1 MLLISEM
8 IENWDIWLSCLLIV
22 STTLLVAATLRQKNK
37 TSKGIY
43 NIINN

>member
-8 IENWDIWLSCLLIV
+8 TENWDMWLSCLLIV
-22 STTLLVAATLRQKNK
+22 LTTLLVAAILRHKNK

-43 NIINN
+43 NK